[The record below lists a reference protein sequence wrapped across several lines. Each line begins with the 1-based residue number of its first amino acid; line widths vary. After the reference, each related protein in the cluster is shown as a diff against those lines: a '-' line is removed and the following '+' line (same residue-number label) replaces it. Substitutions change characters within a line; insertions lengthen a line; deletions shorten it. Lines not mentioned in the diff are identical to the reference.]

1 MKRLG
6 GLPLALASAG
16 TTVAADRVAKIWAE
30 HRLAAGPCRPDSDS
44 CIDLAFG
51 ARFHLV
57 YNHGAAFSTGTSLGP
72 LFGLVA
78 AVMTVLL
85 LRLAATSPDRV
96 RSLLFG
102 LIAGGAF
109 GNLVDRVVR
118 ASDGPLSGGVVDFVD
133 VQWWPVFNVAD
144 AAVVVGVIM
153 FLLYSMRQADTGD
166 TDTGEADTGEAD
178 TGDAGS
184 DDADAGDA
192 DADTAGSDDADADTA
207 QSAVESSGG

>member
-144 AAVVVGVIM
+144 AAVVVGVVM
-153 FLLYSMRQADTGD
+153 FVLYSMRQP
-166 TDTGEADTGEAD
+166 DTGEAD

-184 DDADAGDA
+184 DDADA
-192 DADTAGSDDADADTA
+192 A